1 MRPLI
6 GITTSVNRRDYE
18 TRDQAVVMLPHNYPE
33 AIRRAG
39 GMPVLIPEGE
49 VADSLLDSL
58 DGIVISGGRDIS
70 PDLYDEEVHAKT
82 VDVRPE
88 QDISEL
94 ALMRVALERD
104 LPLLAVCR
112 GHQLYCVEHGG
123 RLHQHLPETPGFE
136 QHGATDGEWS
146 EHGDHIEAD
155 SKLASII
162 GTRISGNSGHHQG
175 VADAGDLH
183 VVGRTEDGLIEAVED
198 SSKKF
203 CISVQWHPEMIGQ
216 HEIFDAL
223 IEAARS

>member
-1 MRPLI
+1 
-6 GITTSVNRRDYE
+6 
-18 TRDQAVVMLPHNYPE
+18 
-33 AIRRAG
+33 
-39 GMPVLIPEGE
+39 MPVLIPEGE

-146 EHGDHIEAD
+146 EHGVHIEAD

>member
-1 MRPLI
+1 
-6 GITTSVNRRDYE
+6 
-18 TRDQAVVMLPHNYPE
+18 MLPHNYPE

-146 EHGDHIEAD
+146 EHGVHIEAD

>member
-1 MRPLI
+1 MRPVI
-6 GITTSVNRRDYE
+6 GVTTSVNTRDYE
-18 TRDQAVVMLPHNYPE
+18 TAGQAVVMLPHNYPE

-39 GMPVLIPEGE
+39 GTPVLIPEGE
-49 VADSLLDSL
+49 TDDSLIDSL
-58 DGIVISGGRDIS
+58 DGVVISGGRDIS
-70 PDLYDEEVHAKT
+70 PSLYGEQAHEKT
-82 VDVRPE
+82 SDVRPE
-88 QDISEL
+88 QDASEL
-94 ALMRVALERD
+94 ALMRAALERD

-146 EHGDHIEAD
+146 EHEVHIEEN
-155 SKLASII
+155 SKLASIV
-162 GTRISGNSGHHQG
+162 GTKIVGNSGHHQG

-183 VVGRTEDGLIEAVED
+183 VVGRTGDGLIEAVED
-198 SSKKF
+198 PNKKF

>member
-88 QDISEL
+88 QDVSEL

-146 EHGDHIEAD
+146 EHGVHIEAD

>member
-104 LPLLAVCR
+104 IPLLAVCR

-146 EHGDHIEAD
+146 EHGVHIEAD

>member
-146 EHGDHIEAD
+146 EHGVHIEAD

>member
-1 MRPLI
+1 VI
-6 GITTSVNRRDYE
+6 GVTTSVNTRDYE
-18 TRDQAVVMLPHNYPE
+18 TTGQAVVMLPHNYPE

-39 GMPVLIPEGE
+39 GTPILIPEGE
-49 VADSLLDSL
+49 ADDSLVDFL

-70 PDLYDEEVHAKT
+70 PGLYGEQAHEKT
-82 VDVRPE
+82 SDVRPE
-88 QDISEL
+88 QDASEL
-94 ALMRVALERD
+94 ALMRAALERD

-146 EHGDHIEAD
+146 EHEVHIEGD
-155 SKLASII
+155 SKLASIV
-162 GTRISGNSGHHQG
+162 GTRIVGNSGHHQG

-183 VVGRTEDGLIEAVED
+183 VVGRTGDGLIEAVED
-198 SSKKF
+198 PNMKF

>member
-123 RLHQHLPETPGFE
+123 RLYQHLPETPGFE

-146 EHGDHIEAD
+146 EHGVHIEAD

>member
-146 EHGDHIEAD
+146 EHGVHIEAD

-162 GTRISGNSGHHQG
+162 GTKISGNSGHHQG